1 MDRATLLRNCREALK
16 LVAREKGHE
25 LPILISHFNGKT
37 EVECIKCGRTLF
49 NYSSFPS
56 DVKGLGALENCDE
69 NEDKNQDFHDK

>member
-25 LPILISHFNGKT
+25 LPIMTPTFNGKT
-37 EVECIKCGRTLF
+37 ETECVKCGRTLY
-49 NYSSFPS
+49 NYSSSPS

-69 NEDKNQDFHDK
+69 